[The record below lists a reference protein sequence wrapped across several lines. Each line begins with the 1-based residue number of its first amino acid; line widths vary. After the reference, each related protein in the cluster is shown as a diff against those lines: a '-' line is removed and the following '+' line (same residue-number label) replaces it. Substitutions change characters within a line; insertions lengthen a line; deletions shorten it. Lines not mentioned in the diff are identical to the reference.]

1 MSPTYEVTTAATE
14 FRQGAQS
21 GPIMVV
27 GPHRSDFRRLGE
39 FEGIFHFDTE
49 VPYRVLNLCV
59 AEQDLNRPEIARGFV
74 NN

>member
-1 MSPTYEVTTAATE
+1 
-14 FRQGAQS
+14 
-21 GPIMVV
+21 MVV

-39 FEGIFHFDTE
+39 FEAVFHFDTE

-74 NN
+74 ND